1 MISHPETKP
10 LVSQATH
17 TPLPQERFDI
27 REVSVRSLEP
37 VQFQRPFYDA
47 TMGPFGE
54 YRFSVLR
61 ITDASGFYGECEYP
75 TDYIWM
81 LNGFFV
87 PILLEKGNRTY
98 HEIFKK
104 MYWRIR
110 NEGFRGASGLVL
122 GHIDKVFYDLA
133 AKREGLPVYR
143 YLGGDHPRVAAYGSG
158 GGNNLVGTELE
169 DELLRWEAE
178 GYRTVKMKFGCEDTT
193 VKEDIARIACIR
205 EVLCPETQLAI
216 DANQFMTLSRAR
228 EFVSALE
235 GLDIAWLEEPI
246 HSAALDEIKELCD
259 QSWVKIAYGESE
271 RSAKVFPSLIAAGV
285 NNLQPIAGSICSIEE
300 WFEIIQLGEEHQ
312 LSLSCGGVSYFNC
325 QFAAAAP
332 ALVLQEFLEPVLR
345 PLEELFSVMP
355 TIKNGEFLLS
365 EEPGLGVQVDWKHLE
380 REKRI
385 NGSQVWQC
393 SR

>member
-1 MISHPETKP
+1 MISHPETKRS
-10 LVSQATH
+10 VSETTH
-17 TPLPQERFDI
+17 TPLPQERFNI

-37 VQFQRPFYDA
+37 VQFERPFYDA

-61 ITDASGFYGECEYP
+61 ITDASGFSGECEYP

-81 LNGFFV
+81 LNSFFV

-98 HEIFKK
+98 QEIFKK

-133 AKREGLPVYR
+133 AKREGLPVYQ
-143 YLGGDHPRVAAYGSG
+143 YLGGDNPRVAAYGSG

-193 VKEDIARIACIR
+193 VKEDIARVARIR
-205 EVLCPETQLAI
+205 EALRPETQLAI
-216 DANQFMTLSRAR
+216 DANQFMELPRAL
-228 EFVSALE
+228 EFVKALK

-246 HSAALDEIKELCD
+246 HSAALHEIKELCE
-259 QSWVKIAYGESE
+259 QSWVKISYGESE
-271 RSAKVFPSLIAAGV
+271 RSAKVFPSLIATGV
-285 NNLQPIAGSICSIEE
+285 SNLQPIAGSICSIEE
-300 WFEIIQLGEEHQ
+300 WFEIIRLGEEHR
-312 LSLSCGGVSYFNC
+312 LDLSCGGVSYFNC

-332 ALVLQEFLEPVLR
+332 TFVLQEFLEPVLR

-355 TIKNGEFLLS
+355 TIKNGEFILS
-365 EEPGLGVQVDWKHLE
+365 EEPGLGVQMDWERLE
-380 REKRI
+380 REKKIKDR
-385 NGSQVWQC
+385 QVWQC

>member
-10 LVSQATH
+10 SVSETTH
-17 TPLPQERFDI
+17 TPLPQETFDI
-27 REVSVRSLEP
+27 REVSIRSLEP
-37 VQFQRPFYDA
+37 VRFQRPFYDA

-61 ITDASGFYGECEYP
+61 ITDASGFSGECEYP

-81 LNGFFV
+81 LKSFFV
-87 PILLEKGNRTY
+87 PVLLEGGSLTY
-98 HEIFKK
+98 SELFKK

-133 AKREGLPVYR
+133 AKRESLPVYR
-143 YLGGDHPRVAAYGSG
+143 YLGGSNPRVTAYGSG

-178 GYRTVKMKFGCEDTT
+178 GYRTVKMKFGCENSTI
-193 VKEDIARIACIR
+193 KEDVERIARIR
-205 EVLCPETQLAI
+205 QVLRPETQLAV
-216 DANQFMTLSRAR
+216 DANQFMELPR
-228 EFVSALE
+228 ALE
-235 GLDIAWLEEPI
+235 FIKALKGLDIAWLEEPV
-246 HSAALDEIKELCD
+246 HSAALHEIRALSE

-271 RSAKVFPSLIAAGV
+271 RSAKVFPSLVAAGV
-285 NNLQPIAGSICSIEE
+285 DTLQPIAGSICSIEE
-300 WFEIIQLGEEHQ
+300 WFDVVQLGKEHQ
-312 LSLSCGGVSYFNC
+312 LDLSCGGVSYFNC

-332 ALVLQEFLEPVLR
+332 TFVLQEFLEPVLGS
-345 PLEELFSVMP
+345 LETLFSVMP

-365 EEPGLGVQVDWKHLE
+365 EEPGLGIQVDWERLE
-380 REKRI
+380 REKRVS
-385 NGSQVWQC
+385 GSQVWQ
-393 SR
+393 

>member
-81 LNGFFV
+81 LNSFFV
-87 PILLEKGNRTY
+87 PILLEKGNRAY

-133 AKREGLPVYR
+133 AKREDLPVYR
-143 YLGGDHPRVAAYGSG
+143 YLGGDNPRVTTYGSG

-178 GYRTVKMKFGCEDTT
+178 GYQTVKMKFGCEDTT
-193 VKEDIARIACIR
+193 IKEDVERITRIR
-205 EVLCPETQLAI
+205 EVLRPETQLAI

-228 EFVSALE
+228 EFISALE

-271 RSAKVFPSLIAAGV
+271 RSAKVFPSLISAGV

-300 WFEIIQLGEEHQ
+300 WFDIIRLGEEHQ
-312 LSLSCGGVSYFNC
+312 LDLSCGGVSYFNC

-332 ALVLQEFLEPVLR
+332 ALVLQEFLEPVLSS
-345 PLEELFSVMP
+345 LEELFSVMP
-355 TIKNGEFLLS
+355 TVKNGEFILS
-365 EEPGLGVQVDWKHLE
+365 EEPGLGVQMDWERLE

-385 NGSQVWQC
+385 NGNQFWQC